1 MGDRCPAELRNSP
14 EYSLPGYASFG
25 QPNSE
30 DQHGGWNDDHESFQ
44 HLADMLHVDIVIW
57 VSSALDLDP
66 NSYVVCVAGGHSRM
80 GVKVT
85 QLNTMMHDCHRARPL
100 VHVVWQHH
108 HFHCMRRALA
118 EGHPNYQLPAWLHK
132 RVASWVQTPGVRT
145 LYIPSVLDL
154 SGQIQLHA
162 IDGTQQ
168 ASPQKRRAQIPGSIS
183 PQGRKKRRASPTG
196 QTESGTLWEA
206 APASQLSTIMKW
218 TKDVIRWLLENRYTV
233 AIDSGKTPTKAVLAR
248 QLDECMIIETQREK
262 KQQGDHAVT
271 SVQEKPN
278 QRLELLLSFATQL
291 ENALGHIST
300 GARSQRTGTCASS
313 EMDNDER
320 ALCVMILEGL
330 GTPTYN
336 AFNTHYLE
344 ACRLL
349 VTPAPH
355 EEPVQD
361 LRQLNSRMTALQ
373 TAMSYRT
380 KPQRS
385 ACSLTEQQQGQQATN
400 LDYVRRAVAYMQFHS
415 NMWLIPEDTHVHPS
429 KRTKND

>member
-1 MGDRCPAELRNSP
+1 M
-14 EYSLPGYASFG
+14 
-25 QPNSE
+25 
-30 DQHGGWNDDHESFQ
+30 
-44 HLADMLHVDIVIW
+44 
-57 VSSALDLDP
+57 
-66 NSYVVCVAGGHSRM
+66 
-80 GVKVT
+80 
-85 QLNTMMHDCHRARPL
+85 
-100 VHVVWQHH
+100 
-108 HFHCMRRALA
+108 
-118 EGHPNYQLPAWLHK
+118 
-132 RVASWVQTPGVRT
+132 
-145 LYIPSVLDL
+145 
-154 SGQIQLHA
+154 
-162 IDGTQQ
+162 
-168 ASPQKRRAQIPGSIS
+168 
-183 PQGRKKRRASPTG
+183 
-196 QTESGTLWEA
+196 
-206 APASQLSTIMKW
+206 
-218 TKDVIRWLLENRYTV
+218 
-233 AIDSGKTPTKAVLAR
+233 
-248 QLDECMIIETQREK
+248 
-262 KQQGDHAVT
+262 T

-313 EMDNDER
+313 EKDNDER

-336 AFNTHYLE
+336 AFNTYYLE

-380 KPQRS
+380 NPQRS